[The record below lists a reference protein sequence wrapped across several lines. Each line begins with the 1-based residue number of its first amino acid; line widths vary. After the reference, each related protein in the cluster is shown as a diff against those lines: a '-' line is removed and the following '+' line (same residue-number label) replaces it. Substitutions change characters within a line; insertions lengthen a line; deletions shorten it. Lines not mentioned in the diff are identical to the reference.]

1 MKPERLTLKNFGPFA
16 GSHSVD
22 FAGLG
27 DIFLLYGKT
36 GSGKT
41 TIFDAISYALFGE
54 APGSRKGL
62 AREMRSHFARED
74 EESAVELSFS
84 IGKRGYRVRR
94 TLPRSVVGP
103 RSGKAKEIPEEVTLE
118 RREEG
123 RWVDASEGKKS
134 DTDAAIERLI
144 GLSAGEFSRVV
155 LLPQGEFA
163 EFLRQGSSERK
174 TVLAKLFPI
183 ESYSRA
189 IEIARARSK
198 DARVRLDET
207 EKSIAALRSRFD
219 PEGYNA
225 ARDGLAREVDALR
238 SAQAALRSERG
249 ERAVILE
256 RSRAAESKARE
267 RDRLA
272 SRRAELAAREREIDG
287 VRDSLDRSRRA
298 APLAVRIDHLEAQA
312 ARAQVLKTELARVDA
327 DLAAAHE
334 ERDTLARRESEIA
347 ALRSERDALQ
357 KKAPG
362 LRVARGIEE
371 AVERDA
377 AALAEAREALA
388 RAKKAL
394 DAATADA
401 TAQSAALDA
410 LAADLAS
417 RDARAERYTVASASV
432 ERLRRLSVLSR
443 DLAGARDAARVHE
456 AAVKSTDERLAENER
471 DAAIALAEKADLEA
485 ARERARL
492 GGEAAL
498 LASRLKPGEPCPVC
512 GSTAH
517 PAPAR
522 GAAEAFTEN
531 ERIEAAERRV
541 DSLRKKAT
549 ELAAVRA
556 AREAD
561 AKNARARATA
571 LIADYCALGPST
583 PGDPCI
589 LPDEVPS
596 EDEAKRLLAE
606 ASRVLEEAAREHV
619 AAQKAG
625 KEAESLR
632 AALAACERRRAEAQ
646 EAHAARA
653 SAAAALRAT
662 HDRGKEQL
670 RAALRDAAGGAAPG
684 SDPGAGDIAGA
695 AEALEACE
703 TRIRSLDAEINAFD
717 ERSRRGELSLAA
729 LAAKRAE
736 LERTLAEASE
746 RASAEDS
753 GLAESLRAAGFPSA
767 AEARVA
773 LLAPDEATARERAV
787 RAHDDET
794 AATARSLSEL
804 EAALAEWSGPAADE
818 AERALAELGSRE
830 ADTSRELE
838 AANARLIALN
848 AAKAEWDA
856 LAAAREERSREWALV
871 DRLAG
876 DLTGANPLKCP
887 FDAWVLGMY
896 LEEIT
901 AYANERLVRMSEGRY
916 RIQLN
921 DAYRR
926 GNSLAGLDLEI
937 LDAYT
942 GRARP
947 AGTLSGG
954 ESFMASISLA
964 LGLADSIQARSGGV
978 QLDAVFIDEGFGSLD
993 EASLERAI
1001 AILDEIRGQRTVGIV
1016 SHVAELRSRIP
1027 NRLEVVKTGAGSAI
1041 RKET

>member
-1 MKPERLTLKNFGPFA
+1 
-16 GSHSVD
+16 
-22 FAGLG
+22 
-27 DIFLLYGKT
+27 
-36 GSGKT
+36 
-41 TIFDAISYALFGE
+41 
-54 APGSRKGL
+54 
-62 AREMRSHFARED
+62 
-74 EESAVELSFS
+74 
-84 IGKRGYRVRR
+84 
-94 TLPRSVVGP
+94 
-103 RSGKAKEIPEEVTLE
+103 
-118 RREEG
+118 
-123 RWVDASEGKKS
+123 
-134 DTDAAIERLI
+134 
-144 GLSAGEFSRVV
+144 
-155 LLPQGEFA
+155 
-163 EFLRQGSSERK
+163 
-174 TVLAKLFPI
+174 
-183 ESYSRA
+183 
-189 IEIARARSK
+189 
-198 DARVRLDET
+198 
-207 EKSIAALRSRFD
+207 
-219 PEGYNA
+219 
-225 ARDGLAREVDALR
+225 
-238 SAQAALRSERG
+238 
-249 ERAVILE
+249 
-256 RSRAAESKARE
+256 
-267 RDRLA
+267 
-272 SRRAELAAREREIDG
+272 
-287 VRDSLDRSRRA
+287 
-298 APLAVRIDHLEAQA
+298 VRIDHLEAQA

-432 ERLRRLSVLSR
+432 ERLRRLSVLSM

-653 SAAAALRAT
+653 SEAAALRAT

-670 RAALRDAAGGAAPG
+670 RAACATRPEARPRER
-684 SDPGAGDIAGA
+684 SRRRRHRRA

-703 TRIRSLDAEINAFD
+703 TRIRSL
-717 ERSRRGELSLAA
+717 RRGDQCFR
-729 LAAKRAE
+729 RAVPPRRAFPRRPRRE
-736 LERTLAEASE
+736 ARRTRTDPRRSVRARERGGL
-746 RASAEDS
+746 

-838 AANARLIALN
+838 AANARLIASTPRRPN
-848 AAKAEWDA
+848 GTRSPPRGGT
-856 LAAAREERSREWALV
+856 LARVGARRPARGRPHRRE
-871 DRLAG
+871 
-876 DLTGANPLKCP
+876 PLKCP

>member
-16 GSHSVD
+16 GTHSVD

-41 TIFDAISYALFGE
+41 TIFDAISYALYGE

-62 AREMRSHFARED
+62 AREMRSHFARDD

-84 IGKRGYRVRR
+84 IGKRGFRVRR

-144 GLSAGEFSRVV
+144 GLSSGEFSRVV

-219 PEGYNA
+219 PEGYEA
-225 ARDGLAREVDALR
+225 ARNGLAQEVDGLR
-238 SAQAALRSERG
+238 SAQTALRAERG
-249 ERAVILE
+249 ERAVALE
-256 RSRAAESKARE
+256 RSRAAEAKARE

-272 SRRAELAAREREIDG
+272 ARRAELAARVPEIDS
-287 VRDSLDRSRRA
+287 VRDSLERSRRA
-298 APLAVRIDHLEAQA
+298 APLAVRVDHLEAET
-312 ARAQVLKTELARVDA
+312 ARALILKTELARVDA
-327 DLAAAHE
+327 DLSAARA
-334 ERDTLARRESEIA
+334 EREALARREVEIA
-347 ALRSERDALQ
+347 ALRAERDALQ
-357 KKAPG
+357 KMAPG

-371 AVERDA
+371 AVERDEA
-377 AALAEAREALA
+377 SLAEAREALA
-388 RAKKAL
+388 RAKKSL
-394 DAATADA
+394 DAATAEA
-401 TAQSAALDA
+401 NAQSAALEA
-410 LAADLAS
+410 LSPDLS
-417 RDARAERYTVASASV
+417 SLESRAERHRVARESV
-432 ERLRRLSVLSR
+432 ERLQRLSVLSR
-443 DLAGARDAARVHE
+443 DLAAARDAARVHE

-498 LASRLKPGEPCPVC
+498 LASRLRPGEPCPVC
-512 GSTAH
+512 GSTEH

-522 GAAEAFTEN
+522 GAAEAFTES
-531 ERIEAAERRV
+531 ERVEAAERRV
-541 DSLRKKAT
+541 EALRKKAT

-561 AKNARARATA
+561 AKNARERAAT
-571 LIADYCALGPST
+571 LITDYCALGPSA

-589 LPDEVPS
+589 LPNEVPG

-606 ASRVLEEAAREHV
+606 ASRNLEEAAREHA

-632 AALAACERRRAEAQ
+632 AALAAVERRRAEAQ

-653 SAAAALRAT
+653 SEAAALRAT
-662 HDRGKEQL
+662 YDRGKEQL
-670 RAALRDAAGGAAPG
+670 RAALLDAA
-684 SDPGAGDIAGA
+684 SDPAAGA

-703 TRIRSLDAEINAFD
+703 TRIRALDAEINAFD
-717 ERSRRGELSLAA
+717 ERSRRAELSLAS
-729 LAAKRAE
+729 LAAKRGE
-736 LERTLAEASE
+736 LERSLVEAAD
-746 RASAEDS
+746 RAKNEDA
-753 GLAESLRAAGFPSA
+753 GLAESLRDAGFPSA
-767 AEARVA
+767 AEARAA

-794 AATARSLSEL
+794 AATQRALAEL
-804 EAALAEWSGPAADE
+804 EAELAAWSGPAADE
-818 AERALAELGSRE
+818 AERALAELGARE
-830 ADTSRELE
+830 ADTSRALE
-838 AANARLIALN
+838 GANARLLALD
-848 AAKAEWDA
+848 AAKGDWDA
-856 LAAAREERSREWALV
+856 LSATREERSREWALV

-876 DLTGANPLKCP
+876 DLTGSNPLKCP

-942 GRARP
+942 GRTRP